1 MKISVKWLREYVDF
15 SMPLEKV
22 AERLTMAGLEVGG
35 MQAIGGEWDNIV
47 VGMIAKVELHP
58 NADRLRLVTV
68 DLDKQQPT
76 VVCGA
81 PNLAVG
87 DKIAFACTG
96 ARLMDEHGKL
106 AQLKPAKIRG
116 VLSEGMV
123 CSERELGLSDR
134 HEGILVLPADAPVGV
149 SLNDYLG
156 DIVLDIDVTP
166 NRPDCLSVM
175 GIAREVA
182 ALTES
187 KLNIP
192 NVSYDETGDAI
203 DASAFVEILAPE
215 LCPRYCASLLT
226 GIKVGPSPQWLQQ
239 RLFASGM
246 RPINNVVD
254 VTNYVMLEFGQPLHA
269 FDFAN
274 IHGNTIIVRRA
285 KQGEVMAT
293 LDGVERTLSQDLLVI
308 ADKGRSVAVAG
319 IMGGLYSEVT
329 DSTTTVLIES
339 ANFNQAA
346 IHRGS
351 IKLKLCSEASLRFEK
366 GLSRE
371 LPLVALKRATQLMQQ
386 LAGGKVANGIIDV
399 YPGKQQPETI
409 VLSAAEVKRLL
420 GMELKVNEI
429 AKMLEL
435 LGFGCK
441 QTKGVSQIRVDVP
454 WWRTDISCQADL
466 AEEVA
471 RIIGYDSIPT
481 TMLSAALPE
490 YEPLPAISFR
500 RKLKDVL
507 VSCGFQEVLN
517 YSLTSMEMMSR
528 LSPDLQP
535 ICPEPMQI
543 ANPMS
548 REYEYLRLNL
558 RAGILAT
565 LGRNER
571 HQENGI
577 RLFEIGKVFLPRP
590 KDLPEEREMFCA
602 VLNDAQPGLF
612 WKVKADP
619 VDFFVAKGVVE
630 TLLEQL
636 DLKAEF
642 EPDDDEGLYPGRS
655 AAITIGEDKVGV
667 VGELHPKVA
676 KAFDLC
682 GTAYLI
688 ELDVDRILPL
698 ASVVKKYQPI
708 ARYPSTTRDLALLVD
723 EQVTYKQVYDII
735 KCAPLVSQVTLFD
748 LYSGE
753 QVAKGKKSFAFH
765 IVYQSPTRTLTD
777 EEVDKAQ
784 QQILGKLARE
794 VGAAL
799 RA

>member
-1 MKISVKWLREYVDF
+1 MKISIKWLREYVDF
-15 SMPLEKV
+15 SPPLEKM

-35 MQAIGGEWDNIV
+35 MQTIGGEWYDVV
-47 VGMIAKVELHP
+47 VGMIVRVEPHP

-68 DLDKQQPT
+68 DLGKKQPT

-81 PNLAVG
+81 PNLIIG

-96 ARLMDEHGKL
+96 AQLVDDNGKL
-106 AQLKPAKIRG
+106 VQLKPAKIRG
-116 VLSEGMV
+116 ILSEGMV

-134 HEGILVLPADAPVGV
+134 HEGIMVLPADAPVGV
-149 SLNDYLG
+149 LLKDYLG

-166 NRPDCLSVM
+166 NRPDCLSVI
-175 GIAREVA
+175 GIAREVV
-182 ALTES
+182 ALVGS
-187 KLNIP
+187 KLDIP
-192 NVSYDETGDAI
+192 DVCYDETGDAI
-203 DASAFVEILAPE
+203 DASASVEVLAPE
-215 LCPRYCASLLT
+215 LCPRYCASLIT
-226 GIKVGPSPQWLQQ
+226 GIEIGPSPQWLQQ
-239 RLFASGM
+239 RLISSGM

-274 IHGNTIIVRRA
+274 IRGNTIIVRRA
-285 KQGEVMAT
+285 KQGEVMTT
-293 LDGVERTLSQDLLVI
+293 LDGIERTLSEDLLVI
-308 ADKGRSVAVAG
+308 ADKERPVAVAG
-319 IMGGLYSEVT
+319 IMGGLHSEVT

-339 ANFNQAA
+339 ANFSRAA

-351 IKLKLCSEASLRFEK
+351 IKLKLSSEASLRFEK
-366 GLSRE
+366 GLSRT
-371 LPLVALKRATQLMQQ
+371 LSLVALKRAIQLMQQ
-386 LAGGKVANGIIDV
+386 LAGGKVARGIIDV
-399 YPGKQQPETI
+399 YPGKQQRETI
-409 VLSAAEVKRLL
+409 LLSAAEVKRLL
-420 GMELKVNEI
+420 GMELKVTEI
-429 AKMLEL
+429 VKTLEL
-435 LGFGCK
+435 LGFVCK
-441 QTKGVSQIRVDVP
+441 QTMGASQIRVSVP

-466 AEEVA
+466 VEEVA
-471 RIIGYDSIPT
+471 RIIGYDDIPT
-481 TMLSAALPE
+481 TMLSAALSE
-490 YEPLPAISFR
+490 YEPVSAINFR
-500 RKLKDVL
+500 REIRDVL

-517 YSLTSMEMMSR
+517 YSLTSLEMMSR
-528 LSPDLQP
+528 LSPDLHQACPKP
-535 ICPEPMQI
+535 IQI

-571 HQENGI
+571 HQEDSI
-577 RLFEIGKVFLPRP
+577 RIFEIGKAFLPGP

-602 VLNDAQPGLF
+602 VLNDAPAGLF
-612 WKVKADP
+612 WKGKPDP

-630 TLLEQL
+630 TLLERL
-636 DLKAEF
+636 GLRAEF
-642 EPDDDEGLYPGRS
+642 EPDDDEDLYPGRN
-655 AAITIGEDKVGV
+655 AAITIDGNKVGV
-667 VGELHPKVA
+667 VGELHPKIA

-688 ELDVDRILPL
+688 ELDMDRILLL
-698 ASVVKKYQPI
+698 ADIIKKYQPM

-735 KCAPLVSQVTLFD
+735 KHSPLVSQVTLFD

-753 QVAKGKKSFAFH
+753 QVAKGKKSFAFR
-765 IVYQSPTRTLTD
+765 IVYQLPTRTLTD
-777 EEVDKAQ
+777 EEVDKVQ
-784 QQILGKLARE
+784 QQILGKLAGK